1 MVVLDTLCLDDCEL
15 PETAKIKVLKLLAA
29 MDVDVKGAAFEGLLE
44 KAASEAAARI
54 PQPAGR
60 KTIAQRFN
68 AGFPGGRGTSP
79 VRDERNRW
87 HCIADSFAPSGLMG
101 F

>member
-1 MVVLDTLCLDDCEL
+1 MSN
-15 PETAKIKVLKLLAA
+15 PTALVPKLWNYCNILR
-29 MDVDVKGAAFEGLLE
+29 DVGVAF
-44 KAASEAAARI
+44 R
-54 PQPAGR
+54 QPRGR

-87 HCIADSFAPSGLMG
+87 HCIADSFAPPGLMG